1 MLEAISLFRSMC
13 HSLNRRHKNTYLCII
28 KAMKVSFIFAL
39 NLVVIFNSKLLLLPH
54 DGISALTLGL
64 DESYWQL

>member
-1 MLEAISLFRSMC
+1 
-13 HSLNRRHKNTYLCII
+13 
-28 KAMKVSFIFAL
+28 MKVSFIFAL

-64 DESYWQL
+64 VKSYWQL